1 MVKFITTNAPKR
13 QPRQIGRTAAQE
25 AAKAELVAVRDADKA
40 RRLDTRRKVVIGAAL
55 MALAERD
62 EGAADMLASLK
73 RNLTRPADRKLFEA
87 K

>member
-1 MVKFITTNAPKR
+1 MVKIITTNAPER
-13 QPRQIGRTAAQE
+13 QPKRIGQTAAQK
-25 AAKAELVAVRDADKA
+25 AAKAELIAVRDADKA

-73 RNLTRPADRKLFEA
+73 RNLTRDTDRKLFE